1 MEEDFRKVSKEL
13 SDVTDE
19 IERLRTRQ
27 CKLIATLG
35 TMSTQR
41 PLKEIN

>member
-1 MEEDFRKVSKEL
+1 MDENFKKVSEEL

-27 CKLIATLG
+27 CKLITTLG
-35 TMSTQR
+35 RITR
-41 PLKEIN
+41 